1 VSGACGANH
10 QRGVDT
16 LHAFE
21 NWPEERLREHQLAK
35 LHAQLKR
42 VHSMSRH
49 YRRQWDD
56 LGWHPD
62 ELTSLD
68 DLAALPTTDKADY
81 QRGIDATPPYGDFLA
96 VPRERVARLHF
107 SSGTT
112 GAPTPVAWTR
122 DDLDRWASLYA
133 RAAHSQGVRPGD
145 VYQCLFSFAWFVG
158 GLGGTLGY
166 TELGATVIPGGSG
179 DTERQIETIFRYGT
193 TAVGGTPSFLLH
205 LADRARALG
214 TPLSESKVR
223 HVMVGGEPGGQIPAT
238 RALIEREWGARCYDG
253 YGCLEFQPIAW
264 ECAARA
270 GGHLAEDF
278 AYAEIV
284 DPVTKAPVP
293 DGEPGV
299 LVLTHL
305 DKQACPLV
313 RWWTGDVVV
322 RDAAPCACGRTHARL
337 AGGVRG
343 RADDMLVVRGVNVF
357 PSAVENVVRRTVGDL
372 AEFRVVL
379 DPALADPATG
389 YPTALRLRV
398 EAPDDRI
405 AGPLAAAVRA
415 ELKVRA
421 VVDIVAP
428 GELPRTTHKA
438 RRVVRANEPEVA
450 NRVP

>member
-1 VSGACGANH
+1 
-10 QRGVDT
+10 VDT
-16 LHAFE
+16 RHDCE
-21 NWPEERLREHQLAK
+21 TWSSDRVREHQLDA
-35 LHAQLKR
+35 LRTQLAH
-42 VHSMSRH
+42 VHSGSGH
-49 YRRQWDD
+49 YRRQWGE
-56 LGWHPD
+56 LGWHPG
-62 ELTSLD
+62 ELRTLD
-68 DLAALPTTDKADY
+68 DLAALPTTDKADF
-81 QRGIDATPPYGDFLA
+81 QRSIDAAPPYGEFLA
-96 VPRERVARLHF
+96 VPRESLARLHF

-112 GAPTPVAWTR
+112 GAPTPVGWTR
-122 DDLDRWASLYA
+122 ADLDRWAELYA
-133 RAAHSQGVRPGD
+133 RAAYSQGVRPGD

-158 GLGGTLGY
+158 GLGATLGY
-166 TELGATVIPGGSG
+166 TKLGATVIPGGSG
-179 DTERQIETIFRYGT
+179 DTERQLETIFRYGT

-205 LADRARALG
+205 LADRARHLG
-214 TPLSESKVR
+214 LPLADSSVR
-223 HVMVGGEPGGQIPAT
+223 QVMVGGEPGGQVPAT

-264 ECAARA
+264 ECAAQA

-278 AYAEIV
+278 VYAEVV
-284 DPVTKAPVP
+284 DAVTKAPVP

-322 RDAAPCACGRTHARL
+322 RDSAACACGRTHARL
-337 AGGVRG
+337 VGGVRG

-372 AEFRVVL
+372 AEFRIVL

-398 EAPDDRI
+398 EADEPGRLP
-405 AGPLAAAVRA
+405 GRLAAAIRE
-415 ELKVRA
+415 ELQVRA
-421 VVDIVAP
+421 VVEVVTP

-438 RRVVRANEPEVA
+438 RRVVGADHLAPEPEVSQ
-450 NRVP
+450 RVP

>member
-1 VSGACGANH
+1 V
-10 QRGVDT
+10 RP
-16 LHAFE
+16 LHACETLPADELRDLRFD
-21 NWPEERLREHQLAK
+21 RLR
-35 LHAQLKR
+35 AQLSR
-42 VHSMSRH
+42 VHASSRH
-49 YRRQWDD
+49 YRRQWDE
-56 LGWHPD
+56 LGWHPAD
-62 ELTSLD
+62 LRSLD
-68 DLAALPTTDKADY
+68 DLAALPTTDKAGY
-81 QRGIDATPPYGDFLA
+81 QRAIEASPPYGEFLA
-96 VPRERVARLHF
+96 VRRDQVARLHF

-112 GAPTPVAWTR
+112 GEPTPVAWTR
-122 DDLDRWASLYA
+122 ADLDRWADLYA

-166 TELGATVIPGGSG
+166 TRLGATVIPGGSG

-205 LADRARALG
+205 LAARAREMG
-214 TPLSESKVR
+214 RPLAESGVR
-223 HVMVGGEPGGQIPAT
+223 HVMVGGEPGGAVPAT
-238 RALIEREWGARCYDG
+238 RALIEREWGARCHDG

-264 ECAARA
+264 ECAAQA

-278 AYAEIV
+278 AHAEVV
-284 DPVTKAPVP
+284 DPVTRAPVP

-322 RDAAPCACGRTHARL
+322 LDRERCACGRTHARL

-372 AEFRVVL
+372 AEFRIVL
-379 DPALADPATG
+379 DPALDDPATG
-389 YPTALRLRV
+389 YPTALRLEV
-398 EAPDDRI
+398 EAAE
-405 AGPLAAAVRA
+405 AGELPGRLAAALRADLRVR
-415 ELKVRA
+415 V
-421 VVDIVAP
+421 VVDVVAP

-438 RRVVRANEPEVA
+438 RRVVRASSRIE
-450 NRVP
+450 R

>member
-1 VSGACGANH
+1 MDVRHDCETWSP
-10 QRGVDT
+10 QQIRD
-16 LHAFE
+16 
-21 NWPEERLREHQLAK
+21 HQLTRLK
-35 LHAQLKR
+35 TQLTR
-42 VHSMSRH
+42 VHETSRH
-49 YRRQWDD
+49 YRRQWDA
-56 LGWHPD
+56 LGWHPAD
-62 ELTSLD
+62 LRTLD
-68 DLAALPTTDKADY
+68 DLAALPTTGKTDY
-81 QRGIDATPPYGDFLA
+81 QHAIDEHPPYGDFLA
-96 VPRERVARLHF
+96 VPREDVARVHF

-112 GAPTPVAWTR
+112 GAPTPVGWTR
-122 DDLDRWASLYA
+122 ADLDRWADLYA
-133 RAAHSQGVRPGD
+133 RSAHSQGVRPGD

-158 GLGGTLGY
+158 GLGATLGY
-166 TELGATVIPGGSG
+166 TKLGATVIPGGSG
-179 DTERQIETIFRYGT
+179 DTERQLDTIFRYGT
-193 TAVGGTPSFLLH
+193 TAAGGTPSFLLH
-205 LADRARALG
+205 LAGRARELG
-214 TPLSESKVR
+214 RPLRDSPVR
-223 HVMVGGEPGGQIPAT
+223 HVMVGGEPGGAVPAT
-238 RALIEREWGARCYDG
+238 RALIEREWGARCFDG

-278 AYAEIV
+278 VFAEVV
-284 DPVTKAPVP
+284 DPDTAAAVP

-322 RDAAPCACGRTHARL
+322 RDRDACDCGRTHARL

-357 PSAVENVVRRTVGDL
+357 PSAVENVVRATVGDL

-389 YPTALRLRV
+389 YPTALRLQV
-398 EAPDDRI
+398 EAAGAPDLPGR
-405 AGPLAAAVRA
+405 LAANIRA

-438 RRVVRANEPEVA
+438 RRVVRANSPEVA
-450 NRVP
+450 HRVP

>member
-1 VSGACGANH
+1 MPTTP
-10 QRGVDT
+10 DT
-16 LHAFE
+16 RHDCETWA
-21 NWPEERLREHQLAK
+21 PEQIRDHQLAALRTQLTR
-35 LHAQLKR
+35 LHAD
-42 VHSMSRH
+42 SAH

-56 LGWHPD
+56 LGWHPSD
-62 ELTSLD
+62 LTDLD
-68 DLAALPTTDKADY
+68 DLAALPCTGKADY
-81 QRGIDATPPYGDFLA
+81 QRSIDEHPPYGDFLA
-96 VPRERVARLHF
+96 TPRENLARLHF

-112 GAPTPVAWTR
+112 GVPTPVGWTAE
-122 DDLDRWASLYA
+122 DLDRWADLYA

-166 TELGATVIPGGSG
+166 TRLGATVIPGGSG
-179 DTERQIETIFRYGT
+179 DTERQLETLFRYGT

-205 LADRARALG
+205 LADRARDLG
-214 TPLSESKVR
+214 RPLTDSVVR
-223 HVMVGGEPGGQIPAT
+223 HVMVGGEPGGQVPAT

-253 YGCLEFQPIAW
+253 YGSLEFQPTAW
-264 ECAARA
+264 ECAAQA

-278 AYAEIV
+278 AYAEVV
-284 DPVTKAPVP
+284 DPVTRAPVP
-293 DGEPGV
+293 DGAPGV

-322 RDAAPCACGRTHARL
+322 RDRTRCDCGRTHARL

-357 PSAVENVVRRTVGDL
+357 PSAVENVVRHTVGDL

-379 DPALADPATG
+379 DPALADPGTG
-389 YPTALRLRV
+389 YPTALRVQV
-398 EAPDDRI
+398 EAATGAELADR
-405 AGPLAAAVRA
+405 LAAALWS
-415 ELKVRA
+415 ELQVRA

-428 GELPRTTHKA
+428 GALPRTTHKA
-438 RRVVRANEPEVA
+438 RRVVRAGDREVPEVLH
-450 NRVP
+450 VP